1 MTVVAKEL
9 PVHVNLSLFNDPSNV
24 MGHADIAIGDDG
36 KAHIDI
42 VLDEDSTKRL
52 GDLVELFELYGIGFV
67 AIKKSPAP
75 KDPSRKV

>member
-1 MTVVAKEL
+1 MTVVAKDL

-24 MGHADIAIGDDG
+24 MGHADIAIGNDG
-36 KAHIDI
+36 KARIEI

-67 AIKKSPAP
+67 AIKKQPA
-75 KDPSRKV
+75 KATG